1 MKIAI
6 LGGSTTAHIAKIL
19 GESHEVYEDD
29 FGKFWETA
37 MYSDFHGFTPDFIYI
52 HTTNR
57 NIIYEPNVKDS
68 SDEILRKLDNEYNR
82 YEEMWLKL
90 HGDYD
95 CHIIQNN
102 FEMSFYRL
110 LGNRDCYDI
119 RGKSRFLAK
128 LNEKFYDFA
137 TSNDWFHINDINWL
151 SANYGLEKWHNLSHW
166 YMYGYALDVSAI
178 PTLCSNILHIV
189 KSICGENKK
198 AIAVDLD
205 NTLWDG
211 LAGEGTVN
219 VAADNAIGRAFREFQ
234 QYIKDLNVPLYV
246 ISKNNEDAALSALR
260 TSGGILSES
269 DFPIILA
276 NWNDKASNLKRL
288 SEKVG
293 IAPAD
298 FVFIDDNEAERYL
311 VHEQTGAETPVMA
324 DITERIRELD
334 KQAYFE
340 PTIVTTDD
348 LNRANMYKANAER
361 QSFEGK
367 FSDYREY
374 LESLHMQAKIEM
386 LNDDTIERSIQL
398 INKTHQFNLTGYKI
412 SESVL
417 RNENRFTL
425 TAKLKD
431 KFGDNGLVSV
441 ISAKMENDS
450 AVIDIWVMSCRVLK
464 RDLEFA
470 LFDSFVDEC
479 KSRGIKLIVGLF
491 FENDRNN
498 SNLDI
503 YQKLGFTEY
512 SASRWMLNVDDYTE
526 KNEVIEC
533 SND

>member
-37 MYSDFHGFTPDFIYI
+37 MYGGLHGFTPDFIYI

-68 SDEILRKLDNEYNR
+68 PDEIMRKLDNEYNR

-90 HGDYD
+90 HDDYD

-102 FEMSFYRL
+102 FEMPFYRL
-110 LGNRDCYDI
+110 LGNRDCYDV

-137 TSNDWFHINDINWL
+137 TSHDWFHINDINWL

-166 YMYGYALDVSAI
+166 YMYGYALDVNAI

-198 AIAVDLD
+198 AIAIDLD

-298 FVFIDDNEAERYL
+298 CVFIDDNEAERYL
-311 VHEQTGAETPVMA
+311 VREQLGVETPLMA

-340 PTIVTTDD
+340 PTIVTDDD
-348 LNRANMYKANAER
+348 LNRADMYKANAER

-367 FSDYREY
+367 FSDYYEY
-374 LESLHMQAKIEM
+374 LESLHMQAKIEHV
-386 LNDDTIERSIQL
+386 NEHTEKRAVQL
-398 INKTHQFNLTGYKI
+398 IKKTHQFNLTGI
-412 SESVL
+412 NVTNL
-417 RNENRFTL
+417 IDDDRITL

-441 ISAKMENDS
+441 ISAVCFDDVAN
-450 AVIDIWVMSCRVLK
+450 IDVWVMSCRVLK
-464 RDLEFA
+464 RNLEFA
-470 LFDSFVDEC
+470 VFDRFVDEC
-479 KSRGIKLIVGLF
+479 KSKGIKRIVGCF
-491 FENDRNN
+491 YATDRNK
-498 SNLDI
+498 SNRDI
-503 YQKLGFTEY
+503 YLKLGFIQY
-512 SASRWMLNVDDYTE
+512 SPATYELNVEDYVK

-533 SND
+533 LND